1 MISRISK
8 HVFILLLIVP
18 LSLFAKIEG
27 REFQT
32 PEQEALYLTMTQELR
47 CLVCQNQN
55 IADSNADLAK
65 DLRDKTYDM
74 IIAGKD
80 RDGIIEYMTARY
92 GDFILYSPPVKKI
105 TYLLWGGP
113 FIFILIALFVL
124 LRLIRSKRAGVDQGI
139 PVNAAELDKARRH
152 LSN

>member
-8 HVFILLLIVP
+8 HSLILLLILP

-27 REFQT
+27 RTFQS

-55 IADSNADLAK
+55 IADSNADLAT
-65 DLRDKTYDM
+65 DLRDKTYEM
-74 IIAGKD
+74 IVAGKSRED
-80 RDGIIEYMTARY
+80 IVDYMTARY
-92 GDFILYSPPVKKI
+92 GDFVLYKPPVKKI

-113 FIFILIALFVL
+113 FIFILLSLLVL
-124 LRLIRSKRAGVDQGI
+124 LRLIRSKRAGATDQGI
-139 PVNAAELDKARRH
+139 PVSAEELDKARQ
-152 LSN
+152 LLK